1 MNRLLLAAAALAVLP
16 TAASAQSLG
25 YYVAT
30 PAEGARPVKAMTRGT
45 AWFVRDGRMVA
56 ARAPETPG
64 KVCQMVARK
73 VGQLRSFT
81 VAGRT
86 FGAEELGQCNA
97 AAPSS
102 GTAVAEAK

>member
-1 MNRLLLAAAALAVLP
+1 MIRILLAASAALLLP
-16 TAASAQSLG
+16 AAASAQSLG

-30 PAEGARPVKAMTRGT
+30 PAEGSKPAKAMTRGT

-73 VGQLRSFT
+73 VGRLQSFT
-81 VAGRT
+81 AAGRT
-86 FGAEELGQCNA
+86 FGADELTSCNA
-97 AAPSS
+97 AAPS
-102 GTAVAEAK
+102 TAVAAAK